1 MRFEN
6 FKIHLWLVIQY
17 SNINLYETVLPMKIS
32 SLLII
37 LLSINLAACVGSGGD
52 TSDKPVIN
60 NTNDADVGDSG
71 NGDSDTGSDTGADAN
86 ICTNGLDITAG
97 QTNYQTVYDNCIVW
111 TENFGSVTVKYNSDT
126 SELTGLGLRIHF
138 DSSSMEFM
146 ESSDILSKGLIGPPI
161 LTSDDNEDLDQNSST
176 DKLLIA
182 AWASLNGDW
191 PGETYQDLVTLK
203 FQKIDGGSVNYN
215 LSYSATSVSVGFTFN
230 P

>member
-1 MRFEN
+1 
-6 FKIHLWLVIQY
+6 
-17 SNINLYETVLPMKIS
+17 MKIS

-37 LLSINLAACVGSGGD
+37 LLIINLAACVGSGDD

-111 TENFGSVTVKYNSDT
+111 TENFGSVTVKYNSDA

-138 DSSSMEFM
+138 DSSSMQFI
-146 ESSDILSKGLIGPPI
+146 ESSYILSKDLIGTPT
-161 LTSDDNEDLDQNSST
+161 LTSNDNEDLDQNIST
-176 DKLLIA
+176 DKYLIA
-182 AWASLNGDW
+182 AWASFNGDW
-191 PGETYQDLVTLK
+191 PGETYQDLVTLN
-203 FQKIDGGSVNYN
+203 FQKIDGGLANYN
-215 LSYSATSVSVGFTFN
+215 LSYSTNSVPPGITFN